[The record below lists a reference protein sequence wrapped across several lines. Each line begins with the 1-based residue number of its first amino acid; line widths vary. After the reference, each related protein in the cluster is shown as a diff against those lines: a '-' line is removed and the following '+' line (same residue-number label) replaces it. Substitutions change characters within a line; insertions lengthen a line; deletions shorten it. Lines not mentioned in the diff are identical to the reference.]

1 MTTSNNEI
9 NESLIGFFFKF
20 IKTKFQ
26 NMAAHALELIL
37 SRQLADTLSIPVFI
51 VDPIG
56 NLIFYNEP
64 AEEILGK
71 RFDETGAMPVEEWS
85 TAFEPQDD
93 KGDVIPPEELP
104 LVHTLTEH
112 EPAHKTFRIKNLKGK
127 MFTISVTSLPIIGR
141 SREFS
146 GAMAIF
152 WTKKSKV

>member
-1 MTTSNNEI
+1 MS
-9 NESLIGFFFKF
+9 
-20 IKTKFQ
+20 
-26 NMAAHALELIL
+26 AHELEVIL

-71 RFDETGAMPVEEWS
+71 RFEDTGAMSVEEWS

-93 KGDVIPPEELP
+93 EGNIITPEQLP
-104 LVHTLTEH
+104 LVHTLKEH

-127 MFTISVTSLPIIGR
+127 MYTISVTSLPIVGR
-141 SREFS
+141 ARKFS

-152 WTKKSKV
+152 WTRKSKV